1 MSAVWVRARA
11 ELRRQWK
18 ATVVLAV
25 LVGLAGGAAL
35 AGVAGARRTES
46 AMERFVAFSQPFDV
60 FIFDQSAQLDP
71 AAVAGLPQVADAG
84 QSAYLVLAPST
95 PSGEPD
101 AAAVGSIN
109 PFVRI
114 SENGLGATS
123 DVPFLVDG
131 RLPDPE
137 QALEVAVNEE
147 VADRHDLRPGAGF
160 RMRAY
165 TPDQIEDALAGITE
179 PEGRAFDFTVTGII
193 RLPFD
198 LDPVPRDPE
207 VVYTGRGA
215 AYLGPAFWAMFGDE
229 VASFGGE
236 HQALDLRLQEGS
248 DVEAFLA
255 DVRAL
260 PGADSLEIQVG
271 SEAAK
276 VQREAEQATGVE
288 AAALVAFAA
297 IAAVAGLLIVGQA
310 LSRQVQA
317 EAAEHPTL
325 LALGMTRSQ
334 VVLAAVVRAGA
345 VALPGAV
352 LAIAVAVAASPLAPI
367 GLARRAE
374 IDPGVDV
381 DWPVLLAGGLAVA
394 VVVLARAALA
404 AWRPAVELRRPDERR
419 PSRVVEGL
427 TVAGA
432 PFPALTGVAMALDGT
447 SRGGRGL
454 LRSALVGTLAAV
466 ALTAAALTFGAS
478 LARLVAVP
486 ELQGWG
492 WDVVV
497 GNLNAEEDL
506 SVEGGR
512 RLAMSPF
519 VEGFSAVSESLE
531 PLTIDELDIDVA
543 GVDLVAGSVFS
554 PVTEGR
560 APAGPGEVVLG
571 GRTMQRLGLRVG
583 DRVEATFGGTATS
596 LVVVGRA
603 VLNPGIQFS
612 FTLDE
617 GAVLSLEELRRLRPD
632 TPATHFLVDYADGV
646 DPDEAFAALQAEWG
660 KTVLRAQPPVEVEN
674 LRRVAGLPLALA
686 GLVVALAV
694 ATLAHAL
701 VTSVRR
707 RRADLAVLKTIG
719 FLRRD
724 VVSAVGAQ
732 ATTLV
737 VVALVVGLP
746 LGLAAGRWAWRVVA
760 EGVGAPGA
768 VTPVLAVLVVAAAT
782 VALGNLVAVFPA
794 RAAARIRPAVALRAE

>member
-11 ELRRQWK
+11 ELRRRWR
-18 ATVVLAV
+18 ATVVLVV
-25 LVGLAGGAAL
+25 LVGLAGGATL
-35 AGVAGARRTES
+35 AGVAGARRTDS
-46 AMERFVAFSQPFDV
+46 AMDRFLAFSRPFEVFVLNIEGAADLDV
-60 FIFDQSAQLDP
+60 
-71 AAVAGLPQVADAG
+71 VARLPQVADAG
-84 QSAYLVLAPST
+84 TAAYLVLAPST

-123 DVPFLVDG
+123 DVPFLIDG
-131 RLPDPE
+131 RLPDPT

-147 VADRHDLRPGAGF
+147 VADHHALRPGAGF
-160 RMRAY
+160 RMWAY
-165 TPDQIEDALAGITE
+165 TPDQIEDALAGTTK

-215 AYLGPAFWAMFGDE
+215 AYLSPAFWAE
-229 VASFGGE
+229 FGGE
-236 HQALDLRLQEGS
+236 VAAFGGENQTLDLRLHDGS
-248 DVEAFLA
+248 DVDAFVA
-255 DVRAL
+255 AVRDL

-276 VQREAEQATGVE
+276 VAQEAEQATAVE

-297 IAAVAGLLIVGQA
+297 IAAIAGLLIVGQA
-310 LSRQVQA
+310 LSRQVQL

-325 LALGMTRSQ
+325 LALGMTRGQ

-345 VALPGAV
+345 VALPGAM
-352 LAIAVAVAASPLAPI
+352 LAIALAVAASPLAPI

-374 IDPGVDV
+374 IDPGVAV
-381 DWPVLLAGGLAVA
+381 DGPVLFAGGLTVA

-404 AWRPAVELRRPDERR
+404 VWQPAAASRRPDERR
-419 PSRVVEGL
+419 PSRTVEGL
-427 TVAGA
+427 TVAGV
-432 PFPALTGVAMALDGT
+432 PLPTLTGVAMALDG
-447 SRGGRGL
+447 SRRGGQGL
-454 LRSALVGTLAAV
+454 VLSALVGTVAAV
-466 ALTAAALTFGAS
+466 ALTATALTFGAS
-478 LARLVAVP
+478 LDRLVGLPA
-486 ELQGWG
+486 LQGWG

-497 GNLNAEEDL
+497 GNINAEEDL
-506 SVEGGR
+506 AVSGAES
-512 RLAMSPF
+512 LAASPF
-519 VEGFSAVSESLE
+519 VAGFSAASESLE
-531 PLTIDELDIDVA
+531 PLTIDGLDIDVA

-560 APAGPGEVVLG
+560 PPAGPGEVVLG
-571 GRTMQRLGLRVG
+571 GRTMERLGLQIGERI
-583 DRVEATFGGTATS
+583 EATFGGTATS

-617 GAVLSLEELRRLRPD
+617 GAVLSLEELRRLRPG
-632 TPATHFLVDYADGV
+632 TPATHFLVDYVDGV

-660 KTVLRAQPPVEVEN
+660 KTVMRSQPPVEVEN

-686 GLVVALAV
+686 GLVGALAL

-701 VTSVRR
+701 ITSVRR
-707 RRADLAVLKTIG
+707 RRRDLAVLKTIG
-719 FLRRD
+719 FRRRD
-724 VVSAVGAQ
+724 VATAVGAQ
-732 ATTLV
+732 ATALV
-737 VVALVVGLP
+737 VGALVVGLP
-746 LGLAAGRWAWRVVA
+746 LGVATGRWAWRVVA
-760 EGVGAPGA
+760 DGVGAPPA

-782 VALGNLVAVFPA
+782 VALANLVAAFPA